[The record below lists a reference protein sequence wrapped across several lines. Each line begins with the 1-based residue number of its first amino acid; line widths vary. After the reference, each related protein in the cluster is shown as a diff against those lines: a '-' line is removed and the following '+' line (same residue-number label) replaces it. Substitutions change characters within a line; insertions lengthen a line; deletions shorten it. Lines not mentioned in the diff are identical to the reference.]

1 VTALLPGQSAV
12 VGRETVRAL
21 AAAEIRH
28 AARSP
33 LLWAGLAGSIAVV
46 WWFDSDGAF
55 TEPGAY
61 GEHYAAWEFPVG
73 PLALVAFLVA
83 NGAALRDRPPPAAEL
98 LASTPA
104 RGWERT
110 VGVLA
115 GALVPTVM
123 ALVVLGGQ
131 YAAVLAEGGAV
142 LGSGQWVSRFDPAPL
157 ELLGGPLAVACSSVA
172 GVAVARLVR
181 SRTVGAVLGFV
192 GWAVFSFDFYTFL
205 YAPFGL
211 FALTPSSV
219 VAVDLGTAPSEA
231 QLSAH
236 QAVGPL
242 GDLVAGYLGL
252 DRDLPSYAMHLVFVL
267 GVVSLLA
274 ALALARSGRDRR
286 TWPVGAVGLALVLLG
301 LGGQLVTL
309 DTDLGWLDPL

>member
-1 VTALLPGQSAV
+1 VTALLPVPAAV
-12 VGRETVRAL
+12 VGRDTLRAL
-21 AAAEIRH
+21 AAAEIRR
-28 AARSP
+28 ALRSP

-46 WWFDSDGAF
+46 FWFDTDGAF
-55 TEPGAY
+55 TDPGAY
-61 GEHYAAWEFPVG
+61 GEHYAAWDFPVG
-73 PLALVAFLVA
+73 PLVLVAFLVA

-110 VGVLA
+110 AGVLA
-115 GALVPTVM
+115 AALVPTVM
-123 ALVVLGGQ
+123 ALIVMGGQ

-142 LGSGQWVSRFDPAPL
+142 LGDGQWTSTFDPAPL
-157 ELLGGPLAVACSSVA
+157 ELLGGPLVVACSSVA

-181 SRTVGAVLGFV
+181 SRTAGTVLGFV
-192 GWAVFSFDFYTFL
+192 GWALFSFNFYTFL

-211 FALTPSSV
+211 FALTRSSV
-219 VAVDLGTAPSEA
+219 VAVDLGSAPSAA

-236 QAVGPL
+236 QAVGPA
-242 GDLVAGYLGL
+242 GDLVAGSLGL
-252 DRDLPSYAMHLVFVL
+252 DRDLTSYGIHLVFVL
-267 GVVSLLA
+267 GVTLALA

-286 TWPVGAVGLALVLLG
+286 TWPVGAVGLVLVVLG
-301 LGGQLVTL
+301 LGGQLLSL